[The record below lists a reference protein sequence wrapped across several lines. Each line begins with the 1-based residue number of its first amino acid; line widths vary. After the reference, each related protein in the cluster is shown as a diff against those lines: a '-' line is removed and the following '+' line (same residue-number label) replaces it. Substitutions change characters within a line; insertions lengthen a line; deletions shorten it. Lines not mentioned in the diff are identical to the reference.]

1 MNEPQS
7 TSKDIEAFISRW
19 ESSGANERANYV
31 QFLTELCDLL
41 GVSQPDPSTANT
53 ADNAYVFERD
63 VTFDQGDGTTTT
75 GRIDLYKR
83 GCFVLEAKQG
93 SDQERAEEQAA
104 KALAPPTAK
113 KTKKKKGTAVR
124 GTQGWDDAMVKAR
137 GQAEAYA
144 KALPVGEGWPP
155 FLIVVDV
162 GHSIEL
168 YSEFTRSGKAYV
180 MFPDPQSFRL
190 KLADL
195 RDEKIRARLAAVWTD
210 PLALDPSRR
219 SAKVTREL
227 RNEFKPW
234 RPLHEHH
241 ECHHTRPDRSAS
253 VRFHPPSERPVRRRR
268 HRIHKVIGLCSRQV

>member
-1 MNEPQS
+1 MKQPSEPAAVI
-7 TSKDIEAFISRW
+7 DAFISRW
-19 ESSGANERANYV
+19 ESSGAAERANYAL
-31 QFLTELCDLL
+31 FLTQLCDLL
-41 GVSQPDPSTANT
+41 GVPQPEPTTPDTAK
-53 ADNAYVFERD
+53 NAYVFERD

-93 SDQERAEEQAA
+93 SDQERAEEKAER
-104 KALAPPTAK
+104 ALAPPSAK
-113 KTKKKKGTAVR
+113 KTGKKKGTAVR
-124 GTQGWDDAMVKAR
+124 GTKGWDDAMVKAR
-137 GQAEAYA
+137 GQAEPYA
-144 KALPVGEGWPP
+144 KALPAGEGWPP

-210 PLALDPSRR
+210 PLALDPSRQ

-227 RNEFKPW
+227 AQRLAELAKLMIGQIRLPW
-234 RPLHEHH
+234 RDFRT
-241 ECHHTRPDRSAS
+241 ECLNCT
-253 VRFHPPSERPVRRRR
+253 
-268 HRIHKVIGLCSRQV
+268 